1 MTHAKKKSSW
11 TAAGGE
17 APRRFRKILWLTKAV
32 LPLRS
37 ATAIQKPLRE
47 EYKP

>member
-1 MTHAKKKSSW
+1 MTHAKKKLSW

-17 APRRFRKILWLTKAV
+17 ASRRFRKILWLTKAV
-32 LPLRS
+32 SPLRP
-37 ATAIQKPLRE
+37 AAAIHKPLRE